1 MRKENGETVL
11 QDNELCAVP
20 SNKRKNM
27 FTIIAVLMCWIINPT
42 PATTGGSIATGMTL
56 PMALLAIFIGAI
68 ILGLYSMPISAV
80 GAKEG
85 LSTSMVAKIAFGEK
99 GANIVAVAMAI
110 ANIVFYGVTVGFFLP
125 SLEVLFNLPAGSSQ
139 IWGGIVFCLLMGT
152 SAFLGFKGVARLSNI
167 IVIPMCI
174 VFVVAAIKGIV
185 DGGGWSTICQ
195 IGPTSDPLDFGTAVT
210 TAIGIFVAG
219 ATLAS
224 DVTRY
229 SKNGKQA
236 SISSILSFG
245 VCFFIFVSLGA
256 IAVKGTGSSDLV
268 SLICSMGGVVFSI
281 IGFLL
286 LLFSTWSSAD
296 NNVYSA
302 GLAMSKLFNCPKWI
316 CTIVTVV
323 IGAIVCVTG
332 VYGHLSAYCGI
343 LGMLMPPIGIIIA
356 IDYFLIKKNVS
367 NKMASIKNYHSIAII
382 SWVIAVV
389 GDFFTGNP
397 LGILPYHIGVSGINS
412 LVLGA
417 VVYFILAKCFVK
429 TDSAANTAA

>member
-1 MRKENGETVL
+1 MEEKKNSVL
-11 QDNELCAVP
+11 QDNELSAVP
-20 SNKRKNM
+20 QTNRKGM
-27 FTIIAVLMCWIINPT
+27 FTILAVIMCWVINPT

-56 PMALLAIFIGAI
+56 PMALLAILVGAVV
-68 ILGLYSMPISAV
+68 LGLYTMPIASA

-85 LSTSMVAKIAFGEK
+85 LSTSMVAQIAFGSK
-99 GANIVAVAMAI
+99 GSNIIAVAMAI

-125 SLEVLFNLPAGSSQ
+125 GLEAVFGLAAGSTQ
-139 IWGGIVFCLLMGT
+139 IWGGIVFCVLMGT

-174 VFVVAAIKGIV
+174 VVLVAAIKGVV
-185 DGGGWSTICQ
+185 DGGGWAAICQ
-195 IGPTSDPLDFGTAVT
+195 IAPTTQPISFASAVT
-210 TAIGIFVAG
+210 TTIGIFIAG
-219 ATLAS
+219 ATLAP

-229 SKNGKQA
+229 SKDGKSA
-236 SISSILSFG
+236 STASLLGFG

-256 IAVKGTGSSDLV
+256 IAVKGTGTSDLV
-268 SLICSMGGVVFSI
+268 SLICSMGGPVFAF

-286 LLFSTWSSAD
+286 LLVSTWSSAD

-316 CTIVTVV
+316 CTIATVV

-332 VYGHLSAYCGI
+332 VYGNLAAYCGI

-356 IDYFLIKKNVS
+356 IDYFIIKKDVA
-367 NKMASIKNYHSIAII
+367 NKMEGVQAFNAPAVLA
-382 SWVIAVV
+382 WVIAVV

-397 LGILPYHIGVSGINS
+397 LGLLPYQVGISGINS
-412 LVLGA
+412 LVIGA
-417 VVYFILAKCFVK
+417 VAYFVLAKAMAK
-429 TDSAANTAA
+429 K